1 MPGPQ
6 GALGPPGE
14 KVRPPGPPGPPAGGD
29 FSLHLDTGLY
39 LLRAFRV
46 KRF

>member
-14 KVRPPGPPGPPAGGD
+14 KVRPPGPPAGGD

-39 LLRAFRV
+39 LLRVFRV